1 MLYATEFSEISQSV
15 NNNDNLK
22 SRVLELIKDEPIPG
36 KVTEGEVRLE
46 NLKDILT
53 RYFNGTIGIPQA
65 ITDVE
70 CRLPRHGSPY
80 KNNNRVFPQGW
91 SERLVRTSISRFYNQ
106 AVLTEIVESGGAECF
121 IGHSSS
127 ESAGS
132 NCSQLL
138 AGSRQS
144 ASDMLD
150 RLTNAYRDGNWSKE
164 VKIPS
169 HPHCTHTVQPV

>member
-1 MLYATEFSEISQSV
+1 MLYATEFIEITQSV
-15 NNNDNLK
+15 NNNDALK
-22 SRVLELIKDEPIPG
+22 ARILGLIQDEPIPG
-36 KVTEGEVRLE
+36 KATEGGDRLE

-53 RYFNGTIGIPQA
+53 DYFNGSVDLSQA
-65 ITDVE
+65 IADVE
-70 CRLPRHGSPY
+70 FRLPRHYSPY
-80 KNNNRVFPQGW
+80 EHNNRVFPQGW
-91 SERLVRTSISRFYNQ
+91 AERLIRTSVSRFYNQ

-127 ESAGS
+127 EGSDS
-132 NCSQLL
+132 NCSQQL

-144 ASDMLD
+144 ASDMLT

-164 VKIPS
+164 VKIPD